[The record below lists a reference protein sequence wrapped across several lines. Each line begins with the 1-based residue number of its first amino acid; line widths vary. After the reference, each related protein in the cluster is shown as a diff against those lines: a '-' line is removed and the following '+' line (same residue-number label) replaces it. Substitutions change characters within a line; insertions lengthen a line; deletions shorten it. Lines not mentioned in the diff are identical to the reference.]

1 MEGGGAGGGGEGG
14 GGGGGMEIER
24 GWERLY
30 GERGYNG
37 GREKDREMEVCMGGM
52 QNFLEIGIY
61 DFKY

>member
-1 MEGGGAGGGGEGG
+1 
-14 GGGGGMEIER
+14 MEIER
-24 GWERLY
+24 GCERLY